1 MNGPEP
7 FSAIDDQPPAMA
19 AVRRFTVLTVNT
31 HKGFT
36 ALNRRFIL
44 PELREAVRSVS
55 ADVVFLQEVHGT
67 HEHHP
72 RRYSNWPTMP
82 QYEFLADTLWPQFA
96 YGRNAVYPAGDHGN
110 ALLSKFQ
117 IIRHDNLGVSISGH
131 ENRGILHC
139 VLRLPADG
147 PEVHAICVHLGLR
160 ETHRNEQLKLLRT
173 IRDTMRSTNDI
184 LGNVMNLQ
192 KENSELAKQV
202 EIFNRERVK
211 IVKQGLI
218 SAMLQENG
226 VNILSGQV
234 GMGNPNMIK
243 DLAYQLKGEVENMF
257 LVIGAVIDGKPLLTV
272 MISENI
278 VAEKGLDAGKIV
290 REAGREIQGGGGGQ
304 PFYATAGGK
313 NAAGLQAAIEKAL
326 SFLTN

>member
-7 FSAIDDQPPAMA
+7 FNAIDDQPPAMA

-117 IIRHDNLGVSISGH
+117 IIRHDNLDVSISGH

-160 ETHRNEQLKLLRT
+160 ETHRNEQLKLLTQRLAELPSDAPV
-173 IRDTMRSTNDI
+173 IVAGDFNDWRQRADTLLKPCGLREVFAEHHGKPARSFPARLPALRLDRI
-184 LGNVMNLQ
+184 YVRNL
-192 KENSELAKQV
+192 KASHPKVLAARPWSHLSDHAPLSV
-202 EIFNRERVK
+202 EIE
-211 IVKQGLI
+211 L
-218 SAMLQENG
+218 
-226 VNILSGQV
+226 
-234 GMGNPNMIK
+234 
-243 DLAYQLKGEVENMF
+243 
-257 LVIGAVIDGKPLLTV
+257 
-272 MISENI
+272 
-278 VAEKGLDAGKIV
+278 
-290 REAGREIQGGGGGQ
+290 
-304 PFYATAGGK
+304 
-313 NAAGLQAAIEKAL
+313 
-326 SFLTN
+326 